1 MTDVIK
7 VLDAAKVAKEA
18 EEGTKDLTVAEEEK
32 TSAEDLLEDV
42 LDELR
47 YGNRLAQ
54 GRLVMD
60 ALKLFAFILF
70 IVALASSSITITG
83 TVISG
88 S

>member
-7 VLDAAKVAKEA
+7 VLDTAKGAKEA
-18 EEGTKDLTVAEEEK
+18 EESTKDLTVAEEEK
-32 TSAEDLLEDV
+32 PSAEDLLEDV